1 MSGWTADFANDPFD
15 DYNLIVEILFNDE
28 DVAVIKQG
36 KDGLE
41 MKWYA
46 TDKDII
52 IPVEWLNGCKRWN
65 VVGKPKSG
73 MFNGSPHEQLAQSIN
88 ADTSTVVG
96 GMFKRGT
103 NGEILTNEFS
113 GHYWQ
118 NWTADVRQQFVN
130 TMNQYGIKI
139 THSEGM
145 LP

>member
-1 MSGWTADFANDPFD
+1 MFDPKTNTF
-15 DYNLIVEILFNDE
+15 
-28 DVAVIKQG
+28 
-36 KDGLE
+36 
-41 MKWYA
+41 
-46 TDKDII
+46 
-52 IPVEWLNGCKRWN
+52 

-73 MFNGSPHEQLAQSIN
+73 LFNGSPHEQLAQSIN

-130 TMNQYGIKI
+130 KMNQYGLKV
-139 THSEGM
+139 THREGM